1 MQQLQPNPYFLSTF
15 ENDSG
20 LWVRTMLDSRVSPP
34 SVEAMNAIL
43 WKDGILAYIGTRFEF
58 GLLESVLK
66 RLRELDLT
74 RYWTSLPE
82 AHLHATLGL
91 SENTSNPG
99 GRSLVLY
106 GSPRTALLT
115 TFLEPLLRYY
125 LSNLM
130 KDQKVHDQM
139 LNFVQYGRESDWSRV
154 ACLGYSGAE
163 VRILKEDVQY
173 YYLVI
178 REQLEAV
185 WVEFEDSD
193 SDLQLTF

>member
-1 MQQLQPNPYFLSTF
+1 
-15 ENDSG
+15 
-20 LWVRTMLDSRVSPP
+20 
-34 SVEAMNAIL
+34 
-43 WKDGILAYIGTRFEF
+43 
-58 GLLESVLK
+58 
-66 RLRELDLT
+66 
-74 RYWTSLPE
+74 
-82 AHLHATLGL
+82 
-91 SENTSNPG
+91 
-99 GRSLVLY
+99 
-106 GSPRTALLT
+106 
-115 TFLEPLLRYY
+115 
-125 LSNLM
+125 M